1 MTCLGTGTRQKQ
13 LENVSRSPGRRQ
25 SWTRLDND
33 GSDHRRQYILDTIS
47 DYGPCRM
54 GRSCHCSWERNLE
67 VGMQRP
73 LPGALQTLPPVTGV
87 LWLLRVYLSSFW
99 QYVQNDCT
107 ENTLDLL
114 YVEVTEVDWIL
125 ESGVVSSGPVVGR
138 TQLSAERMAFLGS
151 LVPLLVFLQEPSV
164 YTGS

>member
-1 MTCLGTGTRQKQ
+1 MRQRQ
-13 LENVSRSPGRRQ
+13 RENVSHSPGRRQ

-33 GSDHRRQYILDTIS
+33 GSDHTGQDILGS
-47 DYGPCRM
+47 EPAYGPCR
-54 GRSCHCSWERNLE
+54 RRRFCHYSWVRTLV
-67 VGMQRP
+67 VGMQLP
-73 LPGALQTLPPVTGV
+73 LPGAPQTLPPVTGV

-114 YVEVTEVDWIL
+114 YVEVTAVDWIL

-138 TQLSAERMAFLGS
+138 TQLSAGRMVVLGA
-151 LVPLLVFLQEPSV
+151 LVPLLALLQGPSV
-164 YTGS
+164 YTEN

>member
-1 MTCLGTGTRQKQ
+1 
-13 LENVSRSPGRRQ
+13 
-25 SWTRLDND
+25 
-33 GSDHRRQYILDTIS
+33 
-47 DYGPCRM
+47 
-54 GRSCHCSWERNLE
+54 
-67 VGMQRP
+67 MQRP
-73 LPGALQTLPPVTGV
+73 LPGTLQTLPSVTGV

-164 YTGS
+164 YTRS